1 MTNLNR
7 KLVRE
12 LIGLLEVTAP
22 DDVEAEV
29 SIAQRAER
37 RLAEL
42 TAARERFSYDVGSG
56 VIMFADGRRER
67 V

>member
-12 LIGLLEVTAP
+12 LIGLLAGPAHE
-22 DDVEAEV
+22 DVEADV

-37 RLAEL
+37 RISEL
-42 TAARERFSYDVGSG
+42 SAAGERFNYDAEHG
-56 VIMFADGRRER
+56 VIMFADGRREKA
-67 V
+67 